1 MSTPVR
7 SYGGKSAVERAQERR
22 TRLVDATVALLA
34 EHGETGTTMTA
45 ICARAGLTERYFYE
59 SFPHREDALLAA
71 LDTSATSSPRTT
83 LGAIAETPGSPEER
97 VHAVM
102 AAFVGPGQPRPALGL
117 VATVH
122 SSATPRMRA
131 RRHELIG
138 TFADLVAQ
146 EAAELYGDQAWPAD
160 RARLQ
165 GIVYIAGFAE
175 LVGAWLTGEVE
186 LTADQLT
193 ATAERPVPL
202 AEPSPLRIRAAHPSP
217 PLVTRGS
224 RCY

>member
-1 MSTPVR
+1 MSTSVR
-7 SYGGKSAVERAQERR
+7 SYGGKSAVERARERR

-34 EHGETGTTMTA
+34 AHGETGTTMTA

-59 SFPHREDALLAA
+59 SFPQREDALLAA
-71 LDTSATSSPRTT
+71 LEHVCDVIARTT
-83 LGAIAETPGSPEER
+83 LGAIEATPGSPEER

-102 AAFVGPGQPRPALGL
+102 AAFVGLVSGDPALGL

-138 TFADLVAQ
+138 AFADLVAQ
-146 EAAELYGDQAWPAD
+146 EAAELYGDRAWPAD

-175 LVGAWLTGEVE
+175 LVGAWLTGEVD
-186 LTADQLT
+186 LTSDQLT
-193 ATAERPVPL
+193 ATASDLFHSLSRRP
-202 AEPSPLRIRAAHPSP
+202 
-217 PLVTRGS
+217 
-224 RCY
+224 